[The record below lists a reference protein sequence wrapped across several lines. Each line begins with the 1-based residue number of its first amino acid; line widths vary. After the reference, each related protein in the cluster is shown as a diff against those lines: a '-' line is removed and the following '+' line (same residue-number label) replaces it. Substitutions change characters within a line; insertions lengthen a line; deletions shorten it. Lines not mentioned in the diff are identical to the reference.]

1 MKKSAALPILLLVVL
16 LVIAAIAEGQ
26 QLGNCCGTAADRV
39 LSSRSPDAEKSRL
52 AAFQQGLQELG
63 YLEGKNALI
72 EQRQL
77 GGKFDRLPG
86 GPHCSIIVW
95 RQYLEDTNVIDRR
108 NL

>member
-16 LVIAAIAEGQ
+16 LVIAAIAEAQ
-26 QLGNCCGTAADRV
+26 QPGNCADRV

-77 GGKFDRLPG
+77 GGESSIGSLVGRIAQSLCG
-86 GPHCSIIVW
+86 GS
-95 RQYLEDTNVIDRR
+95 T
-108 NL
+108 

>member
-1 MKKSAALPILLLVVL
+1 MKRSAALPILLLVVL
-16 LVIAAIAEGQ
+16 LVIAAIAEAQ
-26 QLGNCCGTAADRV
+26 HRGTAADRV

-77 GGKFDRLPG
+77 GGRKFDRLPG

-95 RQYLEDTNVIDRR
+95 RQYLEDTNVIERR